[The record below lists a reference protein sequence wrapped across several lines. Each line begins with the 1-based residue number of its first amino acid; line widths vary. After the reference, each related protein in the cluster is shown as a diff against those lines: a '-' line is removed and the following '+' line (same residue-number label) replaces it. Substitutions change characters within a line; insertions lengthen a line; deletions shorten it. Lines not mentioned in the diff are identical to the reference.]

1 MKSPS
6 KPVSRSQTGHPIW
19 PSKVRKATV
28 KSFAEVRGLG
38 PGVEKQRTMGTNSL
52 DISSRWGP
60 TAGWFI
66 RENPTDMDDL
76 GVTPLF

>member
-1 MKSPS
+1 M
-6 KPVSRSQTGHPIW
+6 
-19 PSKVRKATV
+19 